1 MCLLLLREE
10 LSFMA
15 NNVRY
20 EFQVA
25 ILDKLLKE
33 KKVSYQEWYGLLIA
47 LRHEYKLST
56 INNIN
61 CIDIKSVLRQYTHDG
76 KGSN

>member
-1 MCLLLLREE
+1 MNKTI
-10 LSFMA
+10 S
-15 NNVRY
+15 Y
-20 EFQVA
+20 EFEVA

-33 KKVSYQEWYGLLIA
+33 NKITHEEWYALLTM
-47 LRHEYKLST
+47 LRQKHNLLC

-61 CIDIKSVLRQYTHDG
+61 FIDIKSALRQYTHDG

>member
-1 MCLLLLREE
+1 MNATI
-10 LSFMA
+10 S
-15 NNVRY
+15 Y
-20 EFQVA
+20 EFEVA

-33 KKVSYQEWYGLLIA
+33 NKITHEEWYALLIV
-47 LRHEYKLST
+47 LSHEYKLPT

-61 CIDIKSVLRQYTHDG
+61 YIDIKSVLRQYTHDG

>member
-1 MCLLLLREE
+1 MNKTI
-10 LSFMA
+10 S
-15 NNVRY
+15 Y
-20 EFQVA
+20 EFEVA

-33 KKVSYQEWYGLLIA
+33 NKITHEEWYALLIM
-47 LRHEYKLST
+47 LRQKYNLPC

-61 CIDIKSVLRQYTHDG
+61 CIDIKSALRQYTHDG

>member
-1 MCLLLLREE
+1 MKKDA
-10 LSFMA
+10 S
-15 NNVRY
+15 Y
-20 EFQVA
+20 EFEVA

-33 KKVSYQEWYGLLIA
+33 KKISYQEWYVLLIA
-47 LRHEYKLST
+47 LRHEYGLPC

>member
-1 MCLLLLREE
+1 MNNKSYE
-10 LSFMA
+10 L
-15 NNVRY
+15 
-20 EFQVA
+20 EVA

-33 KKVSYQEWYGLLIA
+33 KRISHKEWYELLIA
-47 LRHEYKLST
+47 LRHEHNLPT

-61 CIDIKSVLRQYTHDG
+61 YIDIKSVLRQYTHDG

>member
-1 MCLLLLREE
+1 
-10 LSFMA
+10 MA

-33 KKVSYQEWYGLLIA
+33 KKISYQEWYALLTM
-47 LRHEYKLST
+47 LRHKYNLPC

-61 CIDIKSVLRQYTHDG
+61 YIDIKSVLRQYTHDG

>member
-33 KKVSYQEWYGLLIA
+33 KIVSYQEWYGLLIA
-47 LRHEYKLST
+47 LRHEYKLPT

-61 CIDIKSVLRQYTHDG
+61 FIDIKSVLRQYTHDG

>member
-1 MCLLLLREE
+1 MKEAI
-10 LSFMA
+10 S
-15 NNVRY
+15 Y
-20 EFQVA
+20 EYEVA

-33 KKVSYQEWYGLLIA
+33 NKITHEEWYSLLTMLRQKYGLPC
-47 LRHEYKLST
+47 

-61 CIDIKSVLRQYTHDG
+61 HIDIKSALRQYTHDG

>member
-1 MCLLLLREE
+1 M
-10 LSFMA
+10 SD
-15 NNVRY
+15 NKNY
-20 EFQVA
+20 EFEVA

-33 KKVSYQEWYGLLIA
+33 NRISHKEWYELLIA
-47 LRHEYKLST
+47 LRHEYNLPT

-61 CIDIKSVLRQYTHDG
+61 YIDIKSVMRQYTHDG

>member
-1 MCLLLLREE
+1 MTKDVC
-10 LSFMA
+10 
-15 NNVRY
+15 Y

-33 KKVSYQEWYGLLIA
+33 KKISYQEWYGLLIA

-61 CIDIKSVLRQYTHDG
+61 YIDIK
-76 KGSN
+76 

>member
-1 MCLLLLREE
+1 M
-10 LSFMA
+10 SD
-15 NNVRY
+15 NKSY
-20 EFQVA
+20 EFKVA

-33 KKVSYQEWYGLLIA
+33 NKISHREWYECLIA
-47 LRHEYKLST
+47 LRHEYGLPT

-61 CIDIKSVLRQYTHDG
+61 YIDIKSVLRQYTHDG

>member
-1 MCLLLLREE
+1 MTKDVC
-10 LSFMA
+10 
-15 NNVRY
+15 Y

-33 KKVSYQEWYGLLIA
+33 KKISYQEWYGLLIA

-61 CIDIKSVLRQYTHDG
+61 YIDIKSVLRQYTHDG

>member
-1 MCLLLLREE
+1 MTKDT
-10 LSFMA
+10 S
-15 NNVRY
+15 Y
-20 EFQVA
+20 EFEVA

-33 KKVSYQEWYGLLIA
+33 KKISYQEWYVLLIE
-47 LRHEYKLST
+47 LCHKYNLPC

-61 CIDIKSVLRQYTHDG
+61 YIDIKSVLRQYTHDG

>member
-61 CIDIKSVLRQYTHDG
+61 YIDIKSVLRQYTHDG

>member
-1 MCLLLLREE
+1 MIFLHVCGGIL
-10 LSFMA
+10 FVTKH
-15 NNVRY
+15 VRY

-33 KKVSYQEWYGLLIA
+33 KKISYQEWYGILTM
-47 LRHEYKLST
+47 LRLECKLPT

-61 CIDIKSVLRQYTHDG
+61 IVDIK
-76 KGSN
+76 